1 MKRLLAAI
9 VFLLG
14 MTHAGFAQD
23 QARISEE
30 SNGNAA
36 ADFAR
41 TSAASAPS
49 VWLGNSAPGDM
60 RADFAAPEGRD
71 FGGLSLSSGTA
82 APASFAVPAAP
93 SLFAPLGAPASSVSL
108 AMPSQQSVSEP
119 YGAEGLQYRMELSLS
134 AALVR
139 FRSSVFS
146 ATAPGFNTSFAYY
159 LKDKIAIEASLTT
172 GFAPT
177 IFANEHIKYLG
188 YGAGPKLVLQHAK
201 FSPWVHGIFGGAHI
215 LPQTALGSQKGYL
228 IQVGGGVDYQFVPR
242 VAVKAEVDWLRTG
255 LFGATQNSGQ
265 AVLGLVLHF

>member
-30 SNGNAA
+30 SNRNAA

-41 TSAASAPS
+41 TSAASAPA
-49 VWLGNSAPGDM
+49 VWLGDSALGSM

-71 FGGLSLSSGTA
+71 FGGLSLSSGVA
-82 APASFAVPAAP
+82 ALTSVAVPAAP
-93 SLFAPLGAPASSVSL
+93 SPFAPLGAPASSVSL
-108 AMPSQQSVSEP
+108 AVPSQGVSEP

-159 LKDKIAIEASLTT
+159 FKDKIAIEASLTT

-201 FSPWVHGIFGGAHI
+201 FSPWVHGIFGGAHV
-215 LPQTALGSQKGYL
+215 LPQIADRSQKGYL

-255 LFGATQNSGQ
+255 LFGTTQNSGQ

>member
-1 MKRLLAAI
+1 MKRLLAAT
-9 VFLLG
+9 LLVLG
-14 MTHAGFAQD
+14 IARGTLAQD
-23 QARISEE
+23 QTPISEE
-30 SNGNAA
+30 SNRNAA

-41 TSAASAPS
+41 TSAASAPA
-49 VWLGNSAPGDM
+49 VWLGSAALGNTQG
-60 RADFAAPEGRD
+60 DFAAPEGRD
-71 FGGLSLSSGTA
+71 FVGLSLSSAVA
-82 APASFAVPAAP
+82 APTSFAVPAAGSP
-93 SLFAPLGAPASSVSL
+93 FAPLGAPARSVSL
-108 AMPSQQSVSEP
+108 AVPSQGISEP

-139 FRSSVFS
+139 FRSAVFS

-177 IFANEHIKYLG
+177 IFANEHVKYLG

-215 LPQTALGSQKGYL
+215 LPQTANNSQKGYL

-255 LFGATQNSGQ
+255 LFGTTQNSGQ

>member
-1 MKRLLAAI
+1 MKRLLATT
-9 VFLLG
+9 VFVLG
-14 MTHAGFAQD
+14 MTHAAFAQD
-23 QARISEE
+23 QARNTED
-30 SNGNAA
+30 SNRNVAA
-36 ADFAR
+36 NFAQ
-41 TSAASAPS
+41 TSAASAPAA
-49 VWLGNSAPGDM
+49 WLGNSAPGNM

-71 FGGLSLSSGTA
+71 FGGLSLSSGVA
-82 APASFAVPAAP
+82 ALTSVAVPAAP
-93 SLFAPLGAPASSVSL
+93 SPFAPLGAPASSVSL
-108 AMPSQQSVSEP
+108 AVPSQGVSEP

-159 LKDKIAIEASLTT
+159 FKDKIAIEASLTT

-201 FSPWVHGIFGGAHI
+201 FSPWVHGIFGGAHV
-215 LPQTALGSQKGYL
+215 LPQIANSSQKGYL
-228 IQVGGGVDYQFVPR
+228 IQVGGGVDYQFIPR

-255 LFGATQNSGQ
+255 LFGTTQNSGQ